1 MTLSNLSPAD
11 RIVAHETKITEN
23 IQQIKTNEQL
33 IETQEAEYS
42 TLLAEKTELDAKSPS
57 WTERLTFDDSLK
69 KRKRS

>member
-42 TLLAEKTELDAKSPS
+42 TLLAEKTELD
-57 WTERLTFDDSLK
+57 RRNRVGSLE
-69 KRKRS
+69 KRQRIHK